1 MTAAPPALLCPAV
14 EDVTGHPCRRL
25 DCDGVHSVSGVDPWV
40 SPVAAADL
48 PAPVGRPRTGD
59 VDRRRSR

>member
-40 SPVAAADL
+40 SPVAPTQPIPAAEE
-48 PAPVGRPRTGD
+48 A
-59 VDRRRSR
+59 S